1 MNKFEEELFAL
12 KQYKYNKRLLS
23 KDASI
28 YFFLKNSKDFVKDYN
43 MPDKCI
49 VPDNLEE
56 IANELFS
63 LDNVYVALA
72 PCEDYFD
79 KEGEYVA
86 EFPTRSYARLG
97 SRDIIGIVK
106 DFLGQGAIVYMY
118 TYYCLITDIGDDK
131 DVKTYWCRILPKIE
145 EK

>member
-1 MNKFEEELFAL
+1 LIILIKMNKFEEELFAL

-79 KEGEYVA
+79 K
-86 EFPTRSYARLG
+86 
-97 SRDIIGIVK
+97 
-106 DFLGQGAIVYMY
+106 
-118 TYYCLITDIGDDK
+118 
-131 DVKTYWCRILPKIE
+131 
-145 EK
+145 